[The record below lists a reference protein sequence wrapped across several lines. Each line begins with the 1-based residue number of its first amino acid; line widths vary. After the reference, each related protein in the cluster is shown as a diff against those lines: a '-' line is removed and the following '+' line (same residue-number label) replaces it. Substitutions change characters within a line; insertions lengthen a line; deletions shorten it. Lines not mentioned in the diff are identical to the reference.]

1 MRHNVAV
8 FASGNGT
15 NFQAIHEAIERGE
28 IPAKIELLVCD
39 QPGAA
44 VIERAKRA
52 SVATLVL
59 SRRDFPSKKAF
70 EQEIVEACR
79 ARQVSYIFL
88 AGYMRIL
95 GKTVLEVYPH
105 RIVNIHPSLLPSFT
119 GLDAIG
125 QAFHKGVK
133 ITGIT
138 IHYVDEGMDTGP
150 IIAQAAVP
158 VEPEDTLETL
168 EARIHRTEH
177 KLYPQT
183 IALLLKETAKNLN
196 E

>member
-1 MRHNVAV
+1 MKHKIAV
-8 FASGNGT
+8 FASGHGT
-15 NFQAIHEAIERGE
+15 NFVAINKAIQEGQ
-28 IPAKIELLVCD
+28 ISATIELLVCD

-52 SVATLVL
+52 GVDTLVV
-59 SRRDFPSKKAF
+59 SRKDYPSKAAF
-70 EQEIVEACR
+70 EQVIADACKEHDV
-79 ARQVSYIFL
+79 AYIFL

-95 GKTVLEVYPH
+95 GKVMLAAYPH
-105 RIVNIHPSLLPSFT
+105 RIINIHPSLLPSFT

-125 QAFHKGVK
+125 QAFEKGVK

-158 VEPEDTLETL
+158 VEDDDTVETL
-168 EARIHRTEH
+168 EARIHETEH
-177 KLYPQT
+177 NVYPAT
-183 IALLLKETAKNLN
+183 IAKLLSK
-196 E
+196 